1 MRGHRKVKG
10 GFPILRLG
18 GGRKTEP
25 QRPMGEAQYLKV
37 QTDPR
42 VISIC
47 FAFHLIFSDKLRS
60 AVKKSGFL
68 SLYIY
73 IEREIEVFG
82 EKGDFENDKATEAKN
97 ERMLKGTQFFSASFL
112 VLAFVSGGS

>member
-1 MRGHRKVKG
+1 
-10 GFPILRLG
+10 
-18 GGRKTEP
+18 
-25 QRPMGEAQYLKV
+25 MGEAQYLKV

-73 IEREIEVFG
+73 IERERLRYLGKKVIS
-82 EKGDFENDKATEAKN
+82 
-97 ERMLKGTQFFSASFL
+97 RMIKQRKRRTKEC
-112 VLAFVSGGS
+112 